1 MPSADDDPS
10 ANPGPGEPDLTASQ
24 LGRDDLALVQRLRD
38 GDAEAVAGL
47 ARRHGDEL
55 RLFCRRMLG
64 DEAQAE
70 DVVQD
75 VFAACCGL
83 SAESLPTA
91 SVRGWLYQLCR
102 NRCIDAIRRRKP
114 SAGALA
120 YDRRAAQRSL
130 ESAVDPLTTPAGKAL
145 KRDRAERVLAALS
158 GLDEEL
164 RAVVVMRYF
173 QNLSREEIS
182 EAIGLGLAGTK
193 ARLSKAMEVL
203 RDALGGM
210 EETQA
215 GG

>member
-1 MPSADDDPS
+1 MSSAAGDASMHPES
-10 ANPGPGEPDLTASQ
+10 GGPDLTASQ
-24 LGRDDLALVQRLRD
+24 LGRDDLVLVQRLRD

-55 RLFCRRMLG
+55 RLFCRRMLS
-64 DEAQAE
+64 DATQAE

-75 VFAACCGL
+75 VFTACCGL
-83 SAESLPTA
+83 SAESLPTS

-102 NRCIDAIRRRKP
+102 NRCIDALRRRRP
-114 SAGALA
+114 AAGALA
-120 YDRRAAQRSL
+120 YERRGAQRSF

-164 RAVVVMRYF
+164 RAVVLMRYF

-193 ARLSKAMEVL
+193 ARLSKAMEAL

-210 EETQA
+210 GETHA